1 MRDTESEGNGDN
13 PLTAWQAAGV
23 RTVGRAS
30 QKASPGA
37 TGDNP
42 TSSSWGLDLLSS
54 AYQLIPVTVAGTRDG
69 AVDGDGDGDYEN
81 RLF

>member
-37 TGDNP
+37 TVRSLILERP
-42 TSSSWGLDLLSS
+42 SSHQMMQTTLPVWNGLDR
-54 AYQLIPVTVAGTRDG
+54 AD
-69 AVDGDGDGDYEN
+69 
-81 RLF
+81 RLFVHCVEL